1 MCFYRTCRLQ
11 RNAITVSSVGRSPR
25 QEKKKEERKEERRK
39 KRRRRKEEKEK
50 RKRKGRREGGEGG
63 RWLGPGE
70 IGGGGEFKIK
80 GTDST
85 EELCLSIA

>member
-25 QEKKKEERKEERRK
+25 QEKKKEERKEEGEK
-39 KRRRRKEEKEK
+39 KRRRKGKEKEE
-50 RKRKGRREGGEGG
+50 GR
-63 RWLGPGE
+63 
-70 IGGGGEFKIK
+70 GGEFKIK

-85 EELCLSIA
+85 GELCLSIA